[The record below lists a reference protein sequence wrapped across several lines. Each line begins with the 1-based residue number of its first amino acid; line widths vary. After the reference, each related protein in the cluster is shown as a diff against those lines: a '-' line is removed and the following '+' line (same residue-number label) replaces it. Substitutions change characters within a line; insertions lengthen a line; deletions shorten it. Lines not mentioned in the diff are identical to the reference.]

1 MRTIIPAQAGSI
13 VTSLAL
19 ASTTMNMTRA
29 IDRIS
34 FRRAAEADVPFLLEL
49 RRQTMTGHQLA
60 SGVRLTEEEQ
70 LGRVR
75 DRLEC
80 AQIIL
85 LSGEPVGLLKVA
97 RDGAEWHLV
106 QIQLAPGQ
114 QRTGLGGWLVQTV
127 IDDAKR
133 AGASVRLRVLRA
145 NPALRL
151 YERLG
156 FRIVKEEPHAYQM
169 EHGDTGTAA

>member
-1 MRTIIPAQAGSI
+1 MAA
-13 VTSLAL
+13 
-19 ASTTMNMTRA
+19 A
-29 IDRIS
+29 IDNLS
-34 FRRAAEADVPFLLEL
+34 FRPAAEADMPFLLGL
-49 RRQTMTGHQLA
+49 RRQTMTAHQLA

-97 RDGAEWHLV
+97 RDGAEWHLI

-114 QRTGLGGWLVQTV
+114 QRTGVGGRLVQTV
-127 IDDAKR
+127 IDDARR
-133 AGASVRLRVLRA
+133 AGASLRLRVLRA
-145 NPALRL
+145 NPARRL

-156 FRIVKEEPHAYQM
+156 FRIVKEAPHAYEMQL
-169 EHGDTGTAA
+169 GDA